1 MWEELTDE
9 QSGEVPEARS
19 VFGATRMSE
28 NEIFLFGGAAE
39 NACLLRCRFIFFK
52 TRSIYQGRLGTHIGK
67 EHSKKRSV
75 RFLQGKLRRA
85 QRVTRA
91 RGRFFQVRKH
101 MRILSSF
108 AMAFN

>member
-28 NEIFLFGGAAE
+28 NEIFLFGGAAAE
-39 NACLLRCRFIFFK
+39 NASCLLRCRFIFFK
-52 TRSIYQGRLGTHIGK
+52 TRSIYQDRLGTHIGK

-85 QRVTRA
+85 QRVTRCGK
-91 RGRFFQVRKH
+91 RHLF
-101 MRILSSF
+101 
-108 AMAFN
+108 